1 VNVEDKKD
9 NDRAESL
16 TNEIDEMKDK
26 LKKLED
32 ELRALKKQKFAHKAP
47 SNNEGDFDYFNLIN
61 EMKE

>member
-47 SNNEGDFDYFNLIN
+47 
-61 EMKE
+61 